1 MKKAQKI
8 LLFLTVTLFGE
19 VLNAQST
26 DFIFYDQLKNINNPA
41 AVGEEKGHTISL
53 NLRSQW
59 IQSLN
64 ADAPQVQTLNTI
76 HRITNRIGL
85 AGSVVSDKVFLQRQ
99 TAFFADFSYSLPLTE
114 SSTIYLGLKAGG
126 NLYYLDGTRFKTYN
140 KEYDPYLQGISGKFQ
155 SNVGVGVYYTRPQF
169 YIGVSAPNLLAS
181 DKTKLVEDRVTT
193 VSERMLLYSTGGY
206 YFPLTDDFTV
216 KPSYLFYVSKGSQY
230 QLSAT
235 ASVIYRDF
243 LEAGATYRTTQAA
256 NGYILFNI
264 PKFYLSVGY
273 GFESTLQP
281 KASASIRN
289 IHELMVKFNW

>member
-1 MKKAQKI
+1 M
-8 LLFLTVTLFGE
+8 
-19 VLNAQST
+19 
-26 DFIFYDQLKNINNPA
+26 
-41 AVGEEKGHTISL
+41 
-53 NLRSQW
+53 
-59 IQSLN
+59 
-64 ADAPQVQTLNTI
+64 
-76 HRITNRIGL
+76 
-85 AGSVVSDKVFLQRQ
+85 
-99 TAFFADFSYSLPLTE
+99 
-114 SSTIYLGLKAGG
+114 
-126 NLYYLDGTRFKTYN
+126 
-140 KEYDPYLQGISGKFQ
+140 
-155 SNVGVGVYYTRPQF
+155 
-169 YIGVSAPNLLAS
+169 LAS

>member
-26 DFIFYDQLKNINNPA
+26 DFIFYDQLKNINNHA
-41 AVGEEKGHTISL
+41 AVGEEKGHIISL

-59 IQSLN
+59 MQSLN
-64 ADAPQVQTLNTI
+64 ADAPQVQTLNTT

-126 NLYYLDGTRFKTYN
+126 NLYCLDGTRFKTYN

-155 SNVGVGVYYTRPQF
+155 PNVGVGVYYTRPQF

-243 LEAGATYRTTQAA
+243 LEAGATYRTTQAT

-289 IHELMVKFNW
+289 IHEFMVKFNW

>member
-8 LLFLTVTLFGE
+8 LLFLTVTLLGE

-41 AVGEEKGHTISL
+41 AVGEEKGHIISL

-59 IQSLN
+59 MQSLN
-64 ADAPQVQTLNTI
+64 ADAPQVQTLNTT

-99 TAFFADFSYSLPLTE
+99 TAFFADFSYSLPLTA

-126 NLYYLDGTRFKTYN
+126 NLSYLDGTRFQTYN

-155 SNVGVGVYYTRPQF
+155 PNVGVGVYYTRPQF

-243 LEAGATYRTTQAA
+243 LEAGATYRTTQAV

-289 IHELMVKFNW
+289 IHEFMVKFNW

>member
-41 AVGEEKGHTISL
+41 AVGEEKGHTILL

-59 IQSLN
+59 MQSLN
-64 ADAPQVQTLNTI
+64 ADAPQVQTLNTT

-85 AGSVVSDKVFLQRQ
+85 AASVVSDKVFLQRQ
-99 TAFFADFSYSLPLTE
+99 TAFFADFSYSLPLTK

-155 SNVGVGVYYTRPQF
+155 PNVGVGVYYTRPQF
-169 YIGVSAPNLLAS
+169 YIGASAPNLLAS

-193 VSERMLLYSTGGY
+193 VSERMLLYSNGGY
-206 YFPLTDDFTV
+206 YFPLTEDFTV
-216 KPSYLFYVSKGSQY
+216 KSSYLFYVSKWSQY

-289 IHELMVKFNW
+289 IHEFMVKFNW

>member
-8 LLFLTVTLFGE
+8 LLFLTVTLLGE

-76 HRITNRIGL
+76 HRVTNCIGL

-155 SNVGVGVYYTRPQF
+155 PNVGVGVYYTRPQF

-206 YFPLTDDFTV
+206 YFPLTEDVTV

-243 LEAGATYRTTQAA
+243 LEAGATYRTTQAT

-289 IHELMVKFNW
+289 IHEFMVKFNW

>member
-155 SNVGVGVYYTRPQF
+155 
-169 YIGVSAPNLLAS
+169 IGRAHV
-181 DKTKLVEDRVTT
+181 
-193 VSERMLLYSTGGY
+193 
-206 YFPLTDDFTV
+206 
-216 KPSYLFYVSKGSQY
+216 
-230 QLSAT
+230 
-235 ASVIYRDF
+235 
-243 LEAGATYRTTQAA
+243 
-256 NGYILFNI
+256 
-264 PKFYLSVGY
+264 
-273 GFESTLQP
+273 
-281 KASASIRN
+281 
-289 IHELMVKFNW
+289 

>member
-59 IQSLN
+59 MQSLN
-64 ADAPQVQTLNTI
+64 ADAPQVQTLNTT

-155 SNVGVGVYYTRPQF
+155 PNVGVGVYYTRPQ
-169 YIGVSAPNLLAS
+169 
-181 DKTKLVEDRVTT
+181 
-193 VSERMLLYSTGGY
+193 
-206 YFPLTDDFTV
+206 FPLTDDFTV

>member
-1 MKKAQKI
+1 MKKAPKI

-59 IQSLN
+59 MQSLN
-64 ADAPQVQTLNTI
+64 ADAPQVQTLNTT

-155 SNVGVGVYYTRPQF
+155 PNVGVGVYYTRPQF
-169 YIGVSAPNLLAS
+169 YIGASAPNLLAS

-206 YFPLTDDFTV
+206 YFPLTEDFTV
-216 KPSYLFYVSKGSQY
+216 KPSCLCYVSNGSQY

-289 IHELMVKFNW
+289 IHEFMVKFNW

>member
-8 LLFLTVTLFGE
+8 LLFLAVTLFGE

-64 ADAPQVQTLNTI
+64 ADAPQVQTLNTT

-155 SNVGVGVYYTRPQF
+155 PNVGVGVYYTRPQF
-169 YIGVSAPNLLAS
+169 YIGASAPNLLAS

-206 YFPLTDDFTV
+206 YFSLTEDFTV

-289 IHELMVKFNW
+289 IHEFMVKFNW

>member
-59 IQSLN
+59 MQSLN
-64 ADAPQVQTLNTI
+64 ADAPQVQTLNTT

-155 SNVGVGVYYTRPQF
+155 PNVGVGVYYTRPQF

-206 YFPLTDDFTV
+206 YFPLTEDFTV
-216 KPSYLFYVSKGSQY
+216 KSSYLFYVSKGSQY

-243 LEAGATYRTTQAA
+243 LEAA

>member
-76 HRITNRIGL
+76 HRVTNCIGL

-155 SNVGVGVYYTRPQF
+155 PNVGVGVYYTRPQF

-206 YFPLTDDFTV
+206 YFPLTEDFTV

-273 GFESTLQP
+273 GFESTLQL

-289 IHELMVKFNW
+289 IHEFMVKFNW

>member
-76 HRITNRIGL
+76 HRVTNCIGL

-155 SNVGVGVYYTRPQF
+155 PNVGVGVYYTRPQF

-273 GFESTLQP
+273 GFESTLQL

-289 IHELMVKFNW
+289 IHEFMVKFNW

>member
-59 IQSLN
+59 MQSLN
-64 ADAPQVQTLNTI
+64 ADAPQVQTLNTT

-126 NLYYLDGTRFKTYN
+126 NLY
-140 KEYDPYLQGISGKFQ
+140 DPYLQGISGKFQ
-155 SNVGVGVYYTRPQF
+155 PNVGVGVYYTRPQF
-169 YIGVSAPNLLAS
+169 YIGASAPNLLAS

-206 YFPLTDDFTV
+206 YFPLTEDFTV

-273 GFESTLQP
+273 GFESMLQP

-289 IHELMVKFNW
+289 IHEFMVKFNW

>member
-8 LLFLTVTLFGE
+8 LLFLTVTLLGE

-59 IQSLN
+59 MQSLN
-64 ADAPQVQTLNTI
+64 ADAPQVQTLNTT

-155 SNVGVGVYYTRPQF
+155 PNVGVGVYYTRPQV
-169 YIGVSAPNLLAS
+169 YIGVS

-243 LEAGATYRTTQAA
+243 LEAGATYRTTQAV

>member
-59 IQSLN
+59 MQSL
-64 ADAPQVQTLNTI
+64 
-76 HRITNRIGL
+76 NRIGL

-155 SNVGVGVYYTRPQF
+155 PNVGVGVYYTRPQF
-169 YIGVSAPNLLAS
+169 YIGASAPNLLAS

-193 VSERMLLYSTGGY
+193 VSERMRLDSTGGY
-206 YFPLTDDFTV
+206 YFPLTEDFTV

-289 IHELMVKFNW
+289 IHEFMVKFNW

>member
-76 HRITNRIGL
+76 HRVTNCIGL

-155 SNVGVGVYYTRPQF
+155 PNVGVGVYYTRPQF

-206 YFPLTDDFTV
+206 YFPLTEDFTV

-256 NGYILFNI
+256 TGYILFNI

-273 GFESTLQP
+273 GFESTLQL

-289 IHELMVKFNW
+289 IHEFMVKFNW

>member
-59 IQSLN
+59 MQSLN
-64 ADAPQVQTLNTI
+64 VDAPQVQTLNTT

-155 SNVGVGVYYTRPQF
+155 PNVGVGVYYTRPQF
-169 YIGVSAPNLLAS
+169 YIGASAPNLLAS

-206 YFPLTDDFTV
+206 YFPLTEDFTV

>member
-41 AVGEEKGHTISL
+41 AVGEEKGHIISL

-59 IQSLN
+59 MQSLN
-64 ADAPQVQTLNTI
+64 ADAPQVQTLNTT

-155 SNVGVGVYYTRPQF
+155 PNVGVGVYYTRPQF

-243 LEAGATYRTTQAA
+243 LEAGATYRTTQAT
-256 NGYILFNI
+256 NGYILF
-264 PKFYLSVGY
+264 KFYLSVGY

-289 IHELMVKFNW
+289 IHEFMVKFNW

>member
-59 IQSLN
+59 MQSLN
-64 ADAPQVQTLNTI
+64 ADAPQVQTLN
-76 HRITNRIGL
+76 TNRIGL

-114 SSTIYLGLKAGG
+114 NSTIYLGLKAGG

-155 SNVGVGVYYTRPQF
+155 PNVGVGVYYTRPQF
-169 YIGVSAPNLLAS
+169 YIGASAPNLLAS

-206 YFPLTDDFTV
+206 YFPLTEDFTV

-289 IHELMVKFNW
+289 IHEFMVKFNW

>member
-59 IQSLN
+59 MQSLSV
-64 ADAPQVQTLNTI
+64 DAPQVQTLNTT

-155 SNVGVGVYYTRPQF
+155 PNVGVGVYYTRPQF
-169 YIGVSAPNLLAS
+169 YIGASAPNLLAS

-206 YFPLTDDFTV
+206 YFPLTEDFTV

-235 ASVIYRDF
+235 ASVIYWDF
-243 LEAGATYRTTQAA
+243 
-256 NGYILFNI
+256 
-264 PKFYLSVGY
+264 V
-273 GFESTLQP
+273 
-281 KASASIRN
+281 
-289 IHELMVKFNW
+289 